1 MNAEST
7 SPLMWIARHLA
18 LAAALAASSPFVGA
32 AKETKL
38 VSEVVAAATINP
50 NRRGAPQPVKIHIF
64 YLAQDEKFMQ
74 AAFGDLA
81 NPESKLLGDELV
93 RRAEQ
98 LVGPGETL
106 KLDEKFDEA
115 TKFIGVIAEFTDL
128 EKASWRGIVA
138 VPVKRWT
145 EVTKL
150 FKNNKLQ
157 VLVDG
162 ITVSCAIVED

>member
-1 MNAEST
+1 M
-7 SPLMWIARHLA
+7 LRRYVVLA
-18 LAAALAASSPFVGA
+18 ALLAAALPPLSAAG
-32 AKETKL
+32 KETKL

-64 YLAQDEKFMQ
+64 YLAHDEKFLQ

-81 NPESKLLGDELV
+81 DPQSPFLGDELV

-115 TKFIGVIAEFTDL
+115 TKFIGVVAEFTEL

-138 VPVKRWT
+138 VPAKRWT
-145 EVTKL
+145 EVMKL
-150 FKNNKLQ
+150 FKNSKLQ